1 MLKASDKERELICQA
16 FDACNIMQEKINF
29 SLNEITEAIIIL
41 NESAEKSK
49 CDISQFYNEIRK
61 VLEERENQ
69 MKFKIKDQLQKEE
82 VTLKNKENNLFDH
95 MSRIKNFYEEYEKST
110 NLTEIELLES
120 CLQRQE
126 IIFKATCPVEKLDI
140 IIPFNELNKEN
151 ELNYLFKLLG
161 NQRNNNGLKEA
172 AQKKNSLN
180 TKNPIQSGNGSANNN
195 NQFAKKKTTLTCHLA
210 SSSQNNN
217 TKDVKRYIYIFF

>member
-1 MLKASDKERELICQA
+1 M
-16 FDACNIMQEKINF
+16 
-29 SLNEITEAIIIL
+29 
-41 NESAEKSK
+41 
-49 CDISQFYNEIRK
+49 
-61 VLEERENQ
+61 EERENQ

>member
-1 MLKASDKERELICQA
+1 LLKASDKERELICQA